1 MLSRFSFLR
10 YRNFPCLV
18 PQSVY
23 PVEYRLIAPFYR
35 FVTTHNRGGIIFYT
49 SQTFIAG
56 DKCFAIL

>member
-1 MLSRFSFLR
+1 MLSRFSFLLI
-10 YRNFPCLV
+10 RNPPCFV
-18 PQSVY
+18 PKSIN

-35 FVTTHNRGGIIFYT
+35 FVTTHNRGGMIFYT